1 MKNIK
6 AQGGEMT
13 IKIALSLLTVS
24 QQSYQWQDAVT
35 IAFFQCNLSLSKH
48 LLLHQLFLE

>member
-6 AQGGEMT
+6 AQGGGVT

-35 IAFFQCNLSLSKH
+35 IAFFHCNLSLSKH
-48 LLLHQLFLE
+48 LIL